1 MAAASLVS
9 YEASSDEGE
18 PDSAPQAQPLQQQP
32 SQPSLSTRPVTH
44 SSLVPKLDLTP
55 DVSGIEQ
62 ATRDSRPALDPTCKE
77 LAYNPKADELFAP
90 VLGPQVPGKST
101 APKNTL
107 TGFVEPSHM
116 NDFHFETQ
124 RRTFHSYGYAAD
136 PSIDADSMVGNTARG
151 AASGAVTVFEGVK
164 KRPGDNRKR
173 RTNNDPADIEGY
185 LGPWGKFVDEALV
198 AAPPEEDR
206 EYMQEYLAK
215 KAKNKRRPEETPV
228 EEKTTMHVPA
238 MADYQGRS
246 LLEPPRDA
254 GVNFRSDEGPRKCFL
269 PKRQLHEWVKAH
281 DRGVA
286 AIRLFPRTG
295 HLLLSAGMDSK
306 LKLFELYKERRLLR
320 TYSGHRQAVRDAC
333 FSHDGSQFLS
343 ASYDRYVKLWD
354 TETGKCVDRW
364 DLGHVPYCVKFNP
377 DPDKANFFLAGCNN
391 KKIICMDTRTGEV
404 TQEYDRHLG
413 SVNTITF
420 IDDNKRF
427 VSTSDDKSLRMWEWD
442 IPVDYN
448 NVSDPSMHSMPAV
461 TLSPNGK
468 WLVCQSLDN
477 QIVVFN
483 VHKGMKQMKK
493 KCFKGHMAAGYAC
506 SIDFSPDMKFLMS
519 GDGDGKLFIWDW
531 KKQRIV
537 TRWKAHDGPCVSSAW
552 LPYETSKVVT
562 SGWDGTI
569 RLWD

>member
-185 LGPWGKFVDEALV
+185 LGPWGVNSLTKP
-198 AAPPEEDR
+198 APPEEDR

-254 GVNFRSDEGPRKCFL
+254 GTRGP
-269 PKRQLHEWVKAH
+269 
-281 DRGVA
+281 G
-286 AIRLFPRTG
+286 I
-295 HLLLSAGMDSK
+295 
-306 LKLFELYKERRLLR
+306 
-320 TYSGHRQAVRDAC
+320 RDAC

-391 KKIICMDTRTGEV
+391 KKDHLHGHSNRRGDSRIR
-404 TQEYDRHLG
+404 QAPWLSEYHH
-413 SVNTITF
+413 
-420 IDDNKRF
+420 
-427 VSTSDDKSLRMWEWD
+427 SLRMWEWD